1 MLMGTHDFQSFCG
14 KKVKKKSTVRT
25 ITRLDIIRIG
35 NEIRFI
41 YEGDGF
47 LFHMVRILTGTLLE
61 IGTGEMAI
69 EQLPGILESRLRQNA
84 GRTAPAAGLILD
96 EVFYH

>member
-1 MLMGTHDFQSFCG
+1 
-14 KKVKKKSTVRT
+14 
-25 ITRLDIIRIG
+25 
-35 NEIRFI
+35 
-41 YEGDGF
+41 
-47 LFHMVRILTGTLLE
+47 MVRILTGTLLE